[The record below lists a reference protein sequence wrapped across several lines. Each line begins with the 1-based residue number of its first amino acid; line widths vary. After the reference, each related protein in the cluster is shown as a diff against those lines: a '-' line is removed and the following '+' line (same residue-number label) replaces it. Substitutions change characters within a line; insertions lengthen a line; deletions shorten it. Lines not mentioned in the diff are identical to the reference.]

1 MTNAQHPSFDS
12 SQPSQQT
19 LELGVLERVFAN
31 AVADRVADLLS
42 SQLRS
47 VDLVDAAT
55 LATALNVSRDWVYAH
70 SAELGGI
77 RIGPGNRGRLRFDLG
92 RVLDIWR
99 ASERTGQGARF
110 SALITRGLSESDG
123 SLRRRKASYSRF
135 ANPEDG
141 GDGRCSGE
149 CPRGVLY

>member
-12 SQPSQQT
+12 SQPSQQA
-19 LELGVLERVFAN
+19 LELGVLERVFAD

-55 LATALNVSRDWVYAH
+55 LATTLNVSRDWVYAH

-99 ASERTGQGARF
+99 ASERTEPGSEVQRPHNPRTQRVRRISSPSEGELLPIRQP
-110 SALITRGLSESDG
+110 RG
-123 SLRRRKASYSRF
+123 RRRQTVQR
-135 ANPEDG
+135 
-141 GDGRCSGE
+141 
-149 CPRGVLY
+149 